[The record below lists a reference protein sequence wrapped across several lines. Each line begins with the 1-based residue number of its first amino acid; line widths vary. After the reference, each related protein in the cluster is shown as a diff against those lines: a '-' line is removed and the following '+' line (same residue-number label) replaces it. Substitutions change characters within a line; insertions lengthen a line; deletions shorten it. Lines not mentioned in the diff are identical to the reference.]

1 MPGIGTA
8 ALFIDHHAYA
18 VTSLDFDQTFLQRPR
33 TAIVRNFLVA
43 GTLVFG
49 EKAAPSFPDNSNG
62 IVGLVNRSAIGTTWK
77 SQQIAA
83 INVTRTQSLTFICP
97 PPEQSMTPLD
107 RNADHFDYMLPERQ
121 REIQKS
127 YLKLRS
133 SYR

>member
-43 GTLVFG
+43 GTPVFG
-49 EKAAPSFPDNSNG
+49 EKAAPSFPDNGNG
-62 IVGLVNRSAIGTTWK
+62 IVGLVNRSGIGTAWK
-77 SQQIAA
+77 SQQDCSHQCHANRFSDFHLPSAGTVNDI
-83 INVTRTQSLTFICP
+83 
-97 PPEQSMTPLD
+97 LD
-107 RNADHFDYMLPERQ
+107 SNTDHFDYMLPERQ
-121 REIQKS
+121 LEIPKS
-127 YLKLRS
+127 YAKLPS